1 MKIYICDDMIEMVE
15 AVKAECEHYLEAKNI
30 KAQVAGDVFFPD
42 ELEEEDKRP
51 DILLLDIDMPT
62 SSGIEIKD
70 RMEKYDDGPFIIFI
84 TSHDEMVYEAFGK
97 NVIGFLR
104 KPVDRVLFEKVMDKA
119 VDFYESRFLSVQ
131 LPGGIELMC
140 RDIIAI
146 KSEHVYSTIVLAD
159 GELSIRR
166 SLKEWETL
174 LPEKDFLRIN
184 EKWIIHYAYVDKI
197 KDDKVTLK
205 NGERLAVS
213 RRRKLQLR
221 DGYISYCLRKGR
233 YR

>member
-1 MKIYICDDMIEMVE
+1 MKIYICDDMIEIVE
-15 AVKAECEHYLEAKNI
+15 AVKAECEHYLQAKNME
-30 KAQVAGDVFFPD
+30 AEVAGDVFFPD

-70 RMEKYDDGPFIIFI
+70 RMEKYEDGPFIIFI

-140 RDIIAI
+140 RDIIGI

-184 EKWIIHYAYVDKI
+184 EKWIIHYAYVYKI

-213 RRRKLQLR
+213 RRWMLQLR
-221 DGYISYCLRKGR
+221 DGYISYCLREGM
-233 YR
+233 YG

>member
-1 MKIYICDDMIEMVE
+1 MIEMVE

-70 RMEKYDDGPFIIFI
+70 RMEKYEDGPFIIFI

-104 KPVDRVLFEKVMDKA
+104 KPGDRVLFEKVMDKA

-140 RDIIAI
+140 RDIIGI

>member
-1 MKIYICDDMIEMVE
+1 MKKVLSIIMSLVLI
-15 AVKAECEHYLEAKNI
+15 I
-30 KAQVAGDVFFPD
+30 GSFG
-42 ELEEEDKRP
+42 
-51 DILLLDIDMPT
+51 MPT
-62 SSGIEIKD
+62 SAMASQCDSKLLGQAISS
-70 RMEKYDDGPFIIFI
+70 RMQGGAKFLLDLETDGL
-84 TSHDEMVYEAFGK
+84 TV
-97 NVIGFLR
+97 
-104 KPVDRVLFEKVMDKA
+104 DKA

-174 LPEKDFLRIN
+174 LPEKDFLRLN

>member
-15 AVKAECEHYLEAKNI
+15 AVKAECEHYLQAKNME
-30 KAQVAGDVFFPD
+30 AEVAGDVFFPD

-70 RMEKYDDGPFIIFI
+70 RMEKYEDGPFIIFI

-104 KPVDRVLFEKVMDKA
+104 KPVDSVLFENVMDKA

-140 RDIIAI
+140 RDIIGI

>member
-70 RMEKYDDGPFIIFI
+70 RMEKYEDGPFIIFI

-140 RDIIAI
+140 RDIIGI

-221 DGYISYCLRKGR
+221 DVYISYCLRKGR